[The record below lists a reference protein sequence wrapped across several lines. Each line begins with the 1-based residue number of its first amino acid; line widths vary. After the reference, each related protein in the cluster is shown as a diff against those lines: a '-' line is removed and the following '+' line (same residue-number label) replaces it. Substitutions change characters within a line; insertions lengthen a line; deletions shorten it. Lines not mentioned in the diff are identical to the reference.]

1 MSSEALVRE
10 FWRLMGTNDFSSVA
24 AVLSDDFTLEW
35 PQSGELIR
43 GAANFSQMN
52 AEYPA
57 VGPWCFDIER
67 IVASDDEAVSDVRV
81 TDGETVGRAISFFT
95 IEQGKITKIVEFWP
109 DNFEAP
115 SHRAHLIERL

>member
-24 AVLSDDFTLEW
+24 AVLSDDFVLEW

-43 GAANFSQMN
+43 GAANFAQMN

-67 IVASDDEAVSDVRV
+67 IVASDDEVVSDVRV

-95 IEQGKITKIVEFWP
+95 IENGKISRIIEFWP
-109 DNFEAP
+109 DSFEAP
-115 SHRAHLIERL
+115 THRAHLVST